1 MSKILV
7 TFNCQIGDYESN
19 SYYIFDKKKSD
30 WGYCKHFWGLTK
42 KNKLSDDVFWD
53 DQMMNAISVSSC
65 KNITEQEEK
74 NLRELGIV

>member
-1 MSKILV
+1 
-7 TFNCQIGDYESN
+7 
-19 SYYIFDKKKSD
+19 
-30 WGYCKHFWGLTK
+30 
-42 KNKLSDDVFWD
+42 LSDDVFWD